1 MRSRPAPA
9 KLSWPIFA
17 TPWMK
22 KCGKPRPAVLFQS
35 RRGRLLSTVTRF
47 FTGKPAATII
57 YPFKSFNLGGSEA
70 PLPQLFQALNQTT
83 LLIVAEPD
91 QGSRLDRFLASRT
104 DYSRAR
110 LVRWLKAGQ
119 VQVNDH
125 SRPASYRVRPGDRV
139 TLAAPRLEPSGLEP
153 EALPLDILFED
164 KDLIVVNK
172 PPGLVVHPAPGHRRG
187 TLLNALVHH
196 CPDLA
201 AVGDLNRPGLVHRL
215 DKDTSGVLVAA
226 KTAQAHAELVRQ
238 FHDREVE
245 KTYVALVWGRFA
257 RERGE
262 IDQEVGRHPSARQK
276 MSVHARRG
284 KPAVTY
290 WKVLAEYPG
299 PVTLLELFPKTGR
312 THQLRVHLAALGH
325 PIVGDATYGGGAARL
340 KGHAVLKG
348 LRPMVTRQ
356 MLHAR
361 SLKFAHPRTGEPVV
375 GEAPVPEDF
384 QAVIEYLQQLE

>member
-1 MRSRPAPA
+1 M
-9 KLSWPIFA
+9 
-17 TPWMK
+17 
-22 KCGKPRPAVLFQS
+22 
-35 RRGRLLSTVTRF
+35 
-47 FTGKPAATII
+47 
-57 YPFKSFNLGGSEA
+57 A
-70 PLPQLFQALNQTT
+70 PLFARSDAPLTHLF
-83 LLIVAEPD
+83 IVPEQD
-91 QGSRLDRFLASRT
+91 QGSRLDQFLATRT
-104 DYSRAR
+104 EFSRAR

-119 VQVNDH
+119 VLVNER

-139 TLAAPRLEPSGLEP
+139 SLAVPPPEPSGLAP
-153 EALPLDILFED
+153 EALSLDILCED
-164 KDLIVVNK
+164 DDLIVVNK
-172 PPGLVVHPAPGHRRG
+172 PPGLVVHPAPGHRQG

-201 AVGDLNRPGLVHRL
+201 EVGDLNRPGLVHRL

-226 KTAQAHAELVRQ
+226 KTAQAHAYLVRRFQ
-238 FHDREVE
+238 EREVE

-257 RERGE
+257 KEQGE
-262 IDQEVGRHPSARQK
+262 IDQEVGRHPRARQK

-340 KGHAVLKG
+340 KGSPFLKG
-348 LRPMVTRQ
+348 LRPLVTRQ
-356 MLHAR
+356 LLHAR
-361 SLKFAHPRTGEPVV
+361 SLKFVHPRTGEPVV

-384 QAVIEYLQQLE
+384 QTVVHFLRNLEV